1 MRCGTLTP
9 RFEPAPAG
17 PGLPGSALVAGY
29 RPGLAGPGAAI
40 LLGVVGGQVGAVV
53 GRDPAGREVV
63 VVIDPAGAAG
73 PVRAECARRVA
84 ASRRV
89 RVELGPGP
97 GPGPGSGPESGPDL
111 EPAASGFWL
120 ELPGYAGLGRRS
132 LARLLDHA
140 RDHPV
145 GLISVVLPGATH
157 PATAVRLWR
166 AAARQE
172 VHRRRRPEES
182 LAAAAGRLTGHR
194 WEAASRFG
202 IVDLRRPPVPPV
214 PPLKRIG
221 DWARDRLPARWYGWL
236 AFRVKDARRRVRN
249 YLFLD

>member
-1 MRCGTLTP
+1 
-9 RFEPAPAG
+9 
-17 PGLPGSALVAGY
+17 
-29 RPGLAGPGAAI
+29 
-40 LLGVVGGQVGAVV
+40 
-53 GRDPAGREVV
+53 
-63 VVIDPAGAAG
+63 VVIDPAGATG
-73 PVRAECARRVA
+73 PVRAESARRVA

-89 RVELGPGP
+89 RVQLDPGPGLGVRPGP
-97 GPGPGSGPESGPDL
+97 GPGP
-111 EPAASGFWL
+111 AAGGFWL

-132 LARLLDHA
+132 LTRLLDHA

-145 GLISVVLPGATH
+145 GLLSVVLPGATD
-157 PATAVRLWR
+157 PAAAVRLWR

-172 VHRRRRPEES
+172 VRQQRRPEES

-202 IVDLRRPPVPPV
+202 IVDLRRPPEPPV
-214 PPLKRIG
+214 PPLARIG
-221 DWARDRLPARWYGWL
+221 DWARDRLPATGYGWL